1 MSTPFIPADVLAR
14 FQADSLSSMTDTCAV
29 AHTAPGTVNP
39 DGSAQPGAVTT
50 TTYACSVAPSGGS
63 PQETL
68 IASRLTDT
76 TPFTC
81 MLPYDAVVSE
91 KDTIAYAGGVLQ
103 VIGTLAPHTYQTS
116 VRAVCRRL
124 T

>member
-1 MSTPFIPADVLAR
+1 MAQDLFTSLASLDADFMPEQCTV
-14 FQADSLSSMTDTCAV
+14 V
-29 AHTAPGTVNP
+29 HTAPGTINA
-39 DGSAQPGAVTT
+39 DGSENPGTVTT
-50 TTYACSVAPSGGS
+50 TTYACRVAPSGGS

-76 TPFTC
+76 TPFTVT
-81 MLPYDAVVSE
+81 LPYDAVVSE
-91 KDTIAYAGGVLQ
+91 KDTITYAGGVLQ

-116 VRAVCRRL
+116 VRAVCRRI